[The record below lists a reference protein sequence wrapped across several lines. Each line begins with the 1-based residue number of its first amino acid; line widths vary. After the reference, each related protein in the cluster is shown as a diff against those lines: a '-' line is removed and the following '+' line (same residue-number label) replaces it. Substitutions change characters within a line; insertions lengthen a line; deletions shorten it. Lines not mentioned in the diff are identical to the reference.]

1 MKLYKKV
8 LLTLS
13 GAGILA
19 GCASD
24 TSYQGVVIEKKE
36 YKIFLDADKDGI
48 VDYAFLGLHY
58 GSTNRR
64 MYEYIM
70 PGDTVV
76 WEPGNSFEGPYH
88 PRNIKT
94 VNGLTQDEISNL
106 VRVRKSYYGKIR

>member
-8 LLTLS
+8 FLTLS
-13 GAGILA
+13 GAGMLTA
-19 GCASD
+19 CASD

-36 YKIFLDADKDGI
+36 YKIFLDADKDGLA
-48 VDYAFLGLHY
+48 DYMFRGFNY
-58 GSTNRR
+58 GSTYRH

-70 PGDTVV
+70 PGDSVV
-76 WEPGNSFEGPYH
+76 WEPGNSFKGPYH

-106 VRVRKSYYGKIR
+106 VRIRKAHNGKIR

>member
-8 LLTLS
+8 FLTLS
-13 GAGILA
+13 GAGMLTA
-19 GCASD
+19 CASD
-24 TSYQGVVIEKKE
+24 TSYQGIVIEKKE
-36 YKIFLDADKDGI
+36 YKIFLDADKDGL
-48 VDYAFLGLHY
+48 VDHAFLGLNC
-58 GSTNRR
+58 GSTHRL

-76 WEPGNSFEGPYH
+76 WEPGNSFEGSYH

>member
-36 YKIFLDADKDGI
+36 YQIFLDADKDGLADHVFI
-48 VDYAFLGLHY
+48 NLNY
-58 GSTNRR
+58 GSTHRL
-64 MYEYIM
+64 MYAYIM

-76 WEPGNSFEGPYH
+76 WEPGNSFKGPYH

-94 VNGLTQDEISNL
+94 VNGLTRDEIYNL
-106 VRVRKSYYGKIR
+106 VRIRKSHNGKIR

>member
-36 YKIFLDADKDGI
+36 YKIFLDVDKDGLA
-48 VDYAFLGLHY
+48 DHAFHKLNY
-58 GSTNRR
+58 GSTYRL

-76 WEPGNSFEGPYH
+76 WEPSNSFEEPYYR
-88 PRNIKT
+88 RNIKT

-106 VRVRKSYYGKIR
+106 VRVRKSHNGKIR

>member
-13 GAGILA
+13 GAGMLTA
-19 GCASD
+19 CASD

-36 YKIFLDADKDGI
+36 YKIFLDADKDGFA
-48 VDYAFLGLHY
+48 DHMFRYSNDWFSNGA
-58 GSTNRR
+58 

-76 WEPGNSFEGPYH
+76 WEPGDFIEGPYH
-88 PRNIKT
+88 PHNIKT
-94 VNGLTQDEISNL
+94 VNGLTRDEICKL
-106 VRVRKSYYGKIR
+106 VNIRKLHNGKIR